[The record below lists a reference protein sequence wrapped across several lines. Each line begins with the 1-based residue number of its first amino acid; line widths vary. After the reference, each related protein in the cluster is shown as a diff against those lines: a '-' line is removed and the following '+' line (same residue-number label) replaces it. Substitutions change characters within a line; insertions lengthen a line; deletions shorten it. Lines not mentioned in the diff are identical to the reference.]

1 MVAAVCVRQLLWSVS
16 DGQTLLPPRPA
27 PHARPPNSVLALNII
42 ATRTRV
48 HLQAEMDEEL
58 RLLAEKLE
66 QQARADQ
73 LRQLEQQRKEQ
84 GKLVSEPCSAA
95 LLAFCCL
102 GEFSLTWRVMPRTLV
117 AKVWDPATETWVT
130 MEELEARVGSS
141 PASTLRTASALQV
154 QQQD

>member
-16 DGQTLLPPRPA
+16 DGQTLLPPCPA

-84 GKLVSEPCSAA
+84 GKLVSEPCSA
-95 LLAFCCL
+95 LLPCSRFAA
-102 GEFSLTWRVMPRTLV
+102 W
-117 AKVWDPATETWVT
+117 A
-130 MEELEARVGSS
+130 SS
-141 PASTLRTASALQV
+141 R
-154 QQQD
+154 